1 MINEEILSEKL
12 KYLISSDLATYFN
25 VMEFYLHIDYVNN
38 KESIERYEINIKFDY
53 LGAIDIDAD
62 FFCRDIK
69 NMINKLRDSIT
80 KYILSPKGKIISG
93 SDNNFA
99 ADAGL
104 IIDMKFVADSEHIVT
119 MIFTVSPE
127 PE

>member
-1 MINEEILSEKL
+1 M
-12 KYLISSDLATYFN
+12 
-25 VMEFYLHIDYVNN
+25 
-38 KESIERYEINIKFDY
+38 
-53 LGAIDIDAD
+53 
-62 FFCRDIK
+62 
-69 NMINKLRDSIT
+69 
-80 KYILSPKGKIISG
+80 SG

-119 MIFTVSPE
+119 MIFTVSPD